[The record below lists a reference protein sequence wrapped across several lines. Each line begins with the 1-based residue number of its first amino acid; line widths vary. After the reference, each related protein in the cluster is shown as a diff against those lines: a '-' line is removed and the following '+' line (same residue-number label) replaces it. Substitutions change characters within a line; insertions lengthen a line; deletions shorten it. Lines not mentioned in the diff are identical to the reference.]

1 MLNVCPLRRQL
12 GESSGQRNINFDMYA
27 KRIQKINQQF
37 QLPNVVVV
45 NPTGKNN
52 PGRKGLITQLH

>member
-12 GESSGQRNINFDMYA
+12 GKSSGQRNADFDMYA

-45 NPTGKNN
+45 NPMGKNN
-52 PGRKGLITQLH
+52 PERKG